1 MSKPFDRVWHEGLLD
16 KLKTVEIS
24 GDFLTHFQSFLG
36 NKYQEVVLNG
46 QESSWLL
53 AKAGV
58 SQGSVLGPLLF
69 LVYINDLTG
78 SLESLAKLCA
88 DGISP
93 FSTVSD
99 SSISASLLNN
109 DSRKVFE

>member
-1 MSKPFDRVWHEGLLD
+1 MDISKAFDRVKHKGLPNQIE
-16 KLKTVEIS
+16 TVVIWKVINWY
-24 GDFLTHFQSFLG
+24 G
-36 NKYQEVVLNG
+36 KVVLNG

-53 AKAGV
+53 VKAGV

-109 DSRKVFE
+109 DLRKVSE